1 MTGDDFSMMHIIIM
15 MFVDAIIYGLLTWYI
30 EAVFPGQYGTP
41 RPWYFFVLKSYWCG
55 NKINAGNL
63 EEGLSP
69 YFDPEGESSYYIYM
83 YCITWVIFFDLE

>member
-15 MFVDAIIYGLLTWYI
+15 MCVDSVIYGLLTWYI
-30 EAVFPGQYGTP
+30 EAVFPGQYGIP

-55 NKINAGNL
+55 GVSEKDSL

-69 YFDPEGESSYYIYM
+69 YFDPEGESPLLIL
-83 YCITWVIFFDLE
+83 TFFLLYACT